1 MICIICII
9 CIALFTFSL
18 RSGLIC
24 VDLCLRGISFFDS
37 PNHRLRLADSP
48 FKTLGR
54 ASCKAMARRVV
65 LRTLEPT
72 KKAWENFE
80 KTHVL
85 ALRKL
90 CLHATPSL
98 WLCVFLRVSAS
109 LSQCCFVWRDVSY
122 CELVSRE
129 VLTAHVSQR
138 VVVDTDRQVSYQ
150 LTY

>member
-1 MICIICII
+1 MENSKLCMICIICII

-90 CLHATPSL
+90 CLHATLQVSDSA
-98 WLCVFLRVSAS
+98 CFCESLRVSVSAVSFGETWAIVSSCLAKYSLRTSRNAS
-109 LSQCCFVWRDVSY
+109 
-122 CELVSRE
+122 
-129 VLTAHVSQR
+129 
-138 VVVDTDRQVSYQ
+138 
-150 LTY
+150 